1 MSVDIATYVHD
12 LAVAA
17 KAASASLATASDE
30 QRQEAV
36 RAMAAALRNGV
47 DSIVAA
53 NELDMSAA
61 RDAGTSAGL
70 LDRLLLTPERV
81 EGMAA
86 GLEKLAELPDPVGRV
101 LDHRVLASG
110 VHLTR
115 ASVPLGLVAMVYEAR
130 PNVTADAAGIC
141 IRTGNACILRGG
153 SLAYH
158 SCAMIAELLA
168 DALEAKGFPREAV
181 SMIEST
187 DREATGELMK
197 LRGVVDV
204 LIPRGGAGLIQRCVR
219 ESLVP
224 VIETGTGNCHIYVH
238 ESADFD
244 KALNIIVNAKTQ
256 RVGVC
261 NAAESLLVDRAVADA
276 FLPAVVAVLHDHGVL
291 IHGDEA
297 TCAACADAGFVEGDD
312 YVAATEEDWGREY
325 LALEMSVKVVAN
337 EDEAIAHINRYG
349 TMHSE
354 AIVAED
360 TDACER
366 FLDAVDAS
374 AVYANASTRFT
385 DGGEFGL
392 GAEIGISTQK
402 LHARGPFAAE
412 ALTTYK
418 YKLRGTGQ
426 VRPKA
431 PAQTKTTTKV
441 PVPFV
446 VVLELSLE
454 GVAIGSEGLHG
465 RDGAVEELGELP
477 AEHLSALRNDVARAA
492 GGKALV
498 LELLLERLGRKV
510 HNTLARAHDD
520 GGSDQA
526 GELVAGEQ
534 DLLHLQ
540 LGLGQRGVEIGRVRL
555 DGANEIGRGALALED
570 LGRID
575 GVVHGVIL
583 MLLPIQV
590 VQQADDAPELLVL
603 GVELARKVAHSA
615 LDRLAM
621 GDVERVFVVLVKQ
634 FKRAV
639 AGDSGGKRLC
649 HRRLLVLVGNDKNEY
664 Y

>member
-1 MSVDIATYVHD
+1 MSVDIVTYVHD

-17 KAASASLATASDE
+17 KAASGALATASDE

-36 RAMAAALRNGV
+36 RAMAAALRDGV

-70 LDRLLLTPERV
+70 LDRLLLTPERI

-86 GLEKLAELPDPVGRV
+86 GLEKLAELPDPVGHV

-110 VHLTR
+110 VDLTR
-115 ASVPLGLVAMVYEAR
+115 VSVPLGLVAMVYEAR

-181 SMIEST
+181 SMVEST

-197 LRGVVDV
+197 LRGIVDV
-204 LIPRGGAGLIQRCVR
+204 LIQRCVR
-219 ESLVP
+219 ESQVP
-224 VIETGTGNCHIYVH
+224 VIETRTGNCHIYVH

-291 IHGDEA
+291 MHGDEA
-297 TCAACADAGFVEGDD
+297 TCAACADAGLVEGDD

-325 LALEMSVKVVAN
+325 LALEMSVKVVAD
-337 EDEAIAHINRYG
+337 EDEAIAHVNRYG

-360 TDACER
+360 EDACER

-426 VRPKA
+426 VRP
-431 PAQTKTTTKV
+431 
-441 PVPFV
+441 
-446 VVLELSLE
+446 
-454 GVAIGSEGLHG
+454 
-465 RDGAVEELGELP
+465 
-477 AEHLSALRNDVARAA
+477 
-492 GGKALV
+492 
-498 LELLLERLGRKV
+498 
-510 HNTLARAHDD
+510 
-520 GGSDQA
+520 
-526 GELVAGEQ
+526 
-534 DLLHLQ
+534 
-540 LGLGQRGVEIGRVRL
+540 
-555 DGANEIGRGALALED
+555 
-570 LGRID
+570 
-575 GVVHGVIL
+575 
-583 MLLPIQV
+583 
-590 VQQADDAPELLVL
+590 
-603 GVELARKVAHSA
+603 
-615 LDRLAM
+615 
-621 GDVERVFVVLVKQ
+621 
-634 FKRAV
+634 
-639 AGDSGGKRLC
+639 
-649 HRRLLVLVGNDKNEY
+649 
-664 Y
+664 

>member
-110 VHLTR
+110 VDLTR
-115 ASVPLGLVAMVYEAR
+115 VSVPLGLVAMVYEAR

-158 SCAMIAELLA
+158 SCAMISELLA

-197 LRGVVDV
+197 LRGIVDV

-261 NAAESLLVDRAVADA
+261 NAAESLLVDHAVVNA

-426 VRPKA
+426 VRPKGA
-431 PAQTKTTTKV
+431 CP
-441 PVPFV
+441 
-446 VVLELSLE
+446 LCGGLRWRGRLGLE
-454 GVAIGSEGLHG
+454 GIAVGGEGLHG
-465 RDGAVEELGELP
+465 RDGAVKELGELP
-477 AEHLSALRNDVARAA
+477 AQHLGALRNHVARAA

-498 LELLLERLGRKV
+498 LKLLLERLGRKV
-510 HNTLARAHDD
+510 HNALARAHDD
-520 GGSDQA
+520 CSADQA
-526 GELVAGEQ
+526 GELIAGKQ
-534 DLLHLQ
+534 DFFHLQ
-540 LGLGQRGVEIGRVRL
+540 LGFGQRGVEVRRVRL
-555 DGANEIGRGALALED
+555 DGANE
-570 LGRID
+570 LGRRTFALKNLGSID
-575 GVVHGVIL
+575 GVVHGVVL

-590 VQQADDAPELLVL
+590 VQQADDAPKLLVL
-603 GVELARKVAHSA
+603 GVELARKVAHGA